1 MKIQVIC
8 VGKTQRADLKN
19 WLPDYCKRL
28 LRFTPFEWHEIPD
41 LKNTKNL
48 PEKQQKTDEGK
59 LILAAVSPSDTLV
72 LFDERGSLHTSK
84 GFAQFL
90 QKKMNAGTKKLTFII
105 CGPYGFSE
113 EVYQRAQ
120 GKIALSSM
128 TFSHQMV
135 RIFVAEQLYRA
146 FSILHNQ
153 PYHHE

>member
-1 MKIQVIC
+1 M
-8 VGKTQRADLKN
+8 GKTQQAELKS

-28 LRFTPFEWHEIPD
+28 SRYTPFEWHEIAD

-59 LILAAVSPSDTLV
+59 LILAAVSANDTLV
-72 LFDERGSLHTSK
+72 LFDEKGSTHTSK

-90 QKKMNAGTKKLTFII
+90 QKKMNAGNKKLVFVIG
-105 CGPYGFSE
+105 GPYGFSQ
-113 EVYQRAQ
+113 EVYARAQ
-120 GKIALSSM
+120 VKIALSHM

-146 FSILHNQ
+146 FSILNNQ

>member
-8 VGKTQRADLKN
+8 VGKTQQAELN
-19 WLPDYCKRL
+19 SWLPDYCKRL
-28 LRFTPFEWHEIPD
+28 SRYTPFEWHEIAD

-59 LILAAVSPSDTLV
+59 LILAAVSANDTLV
-72 LFDERGSLHTSK
+72 LFDEKGSTHTSK

-90 QKKMNAGTKKLTFII
+90 QKKMNAGNKKLVFVIG
-105 CGPYGFSE
+105 GPYGFSQ
-113 EVYQRAQ
+113 EVYARAQ
-120 GKIALSSM
+120 GKIALSHM

-146 FSILHNQ
+146 FSILNNQ

>member
-8 VGKTQRADLKN
+8 VGKTQQAELKS
-19 WLPDYCKRL
+19 WLPEYCKRL
-28 LRFTPFEWHEIPD
+28 SRYTTFEWHEITD

-48 PEKQQKTDEGK
+48 PKKKQKTDEGK
-59 LILAAVSPSDTLV
+59 LILASISATDTLI
-72 LFDERGSLHTSK
+72 LFDEKGSTHTSK

-90 QKKMNAGTKKLTFII
+90 QKKMNAGNKKLVFVIG
-105 CGPYGFSE
+105 GPYGFSQ
-113 EVYQRAQ
+113 EVYARAQ
-120 GKIALSSM
+120 GKIALSHM

-146 FSILHNQ
+146 FSILNNQ

>member
-8 VGKTQRADLKN
+8 VGKTQQAELKS

-28 LRFTPFEWHEIPD
+28 TRFTSFDWYEIPD
-41 LKNTKNL
+41 LKNTKNI

-59 LILAAVSPSDTLV
+59 LILGAISSSDTLV
-72 LFDERGSLHTSK
+72 IFDEKGSTYTSK
-84 GFAQFL
+84 GFSQFI
-90 QKKMNAGTKKLTFII
+90 QKKMNAGTKKLVFVIG
-105 CGPYGFSE
+105 GPYGFSAQ
-113 EVYQRAQ
+113 VYDRAQ
-120 GKIALSSM
+120 GKIALSHM

-146 FSILHNQ
+146 FSILNNQ

>member
-8 VGKTQRADLKN
+8 VGKTQQAELKS

-28 LRFTPFEWHEIPD
+28 SRYTPFEWHEIAD

-59 LILAAVSPSDTLV
+59 LILAAVSANDTLV
-72 LFDERGSLHTSK
+72 LFDEKGSTHTSK

-90 QKKMNAGTKKLTFII
+90 QKKMNAGNKKLVFVIG
-105 CGPYGFSE
+105 GPYGLSQ
-113 EVYQRAQ
+113 EVYARAQ
-120 GKIALSSM
+120 VKIALSHM

-146 FSILHNQ
+146 FSILNNQ

>member
-8 VGKTQRADLKN
+8 VGKTQQAELKS

-28 LRFTPFEWHEIPD
+28 TRFTSLDWHEIPD
-41 LKNTKNL
+41 LKNRKNI

-59 LILAAVSPSDTLV
+59 LILGAISSSDTLV
-72 LFDERGSLHTSK
+72 IFDEKGSTYTSK
-84 GFAQFL
+84 GFSQFI
-90 QKKMNAGTKKLTFII
+90 QKKMNAGTKKLVFVIG
-105 CGPYGFSE
+105 GPYGFSAQ
-113 EVYQRAQ
+113 VYDRAQ
-120 GKIALSSM
+120 GKIALSHM

-146 FSILHNQ
+146 FSILNNQ

>member
-90 QKKMNAGTKKLTFII
+90 QKKMNAGTKKMVFVVG
-105 CGPYGFSE
+105 GPYGFSQ
-113 EVYQRAQ
+113 EVYDRAQ
-120 GKIALSSM
+120 GKIALSQM

-135 RIFVAEQLYRA
+135 RIFVVEQLYRA
-146 FSILHNQ
+146 ISILNNQ